1 MLTTKKMIVCN
12 SKKLPK
18 KSLSNRLLPLNYL
31 EKNSYQYSIKNFI
44 LMFDSLLYACC
55 SALLPKIIHKYKEH
69 IT

>member
-31 EKNSYQYSIKNFI
+31 EKNSYQYSI
-44 LMFDSLLYACC
+44 LMFDSLHYACC